1 MARLAGCG
9 EDPAKPPRPFG
20 ILNELPDQRIQRK
33 AAKEEI
39 MSGTSGAPVR
49 GAQLSK
55 PIGIYYEHPDW
66 YRPLFQQLDA
76 RGVNWEKIHAG
87 EHSYDVALREPE
99 YSLVFNR
106 MSPSAWQRGLGH
118 VIFYTLN
125 FLQHLEA
132 QGVRVV
138 NGSRAFTHETSKA
151 LQLTLLESLG
161 LPYPK
166 ALVINHPSQAL
177 AAAEK
182 IGYPLVVKPNIGGSG
197 AGIIR
202 FDRPE
207 QLKSAVEE
215 NRLYFGIDQVALV
228 QEFFPARDSVITR
241 VEVLGGKFLY
251 AIQIHTTGDTFNL
264 CPADICQST
273 RGEELA
279 RPACPIDAPKN
290 GLQVEGYTPPRQVV
304 QDVERV
310 MKEADIEVGGIEYV
324 IDDRDGRLLYY
335 DVNALSNFVAD
346 PERIV
351 GFNPYSRLADYL
363 IAEAQAHE
371 TKQPRQAVGTG
382 KAG

>member
-1 MARLAGCG
+1 
-9 EDPAKPPRPFG
+9 
-20 ILNELPDQRIQRK
+20 
-33 AAKEEI
+33 

-49 GAQLSK
+49 GVELSK

-87 EHSYDVALREPE
+87 NHSYDVALKEPE

-125 FLQHLEA
+125 YLQHLEA

-138 NGSRAFTHETSKA
+138 NGWRAFTHETSKA
-151 LQLTLLESLG
+151 LQLNLFESLG

-166 ALVINHPSQAL
+166 TLVINHPSQVL
-177 AAAEK
+177 PAAEK
-182 IGYPLVVKPNIGGSG
+182 ISYPLVVKPNIGGSG

-215 NRLYFGIDQVALV
+215 NQLYFGIDQVALV
-228 QEFFPARDSVITR
+228 QECFQAQASIITR

-251 AIQIHTTGDTFNL
+251 AIQIHTTGETFNL
-264 CPADICQST
+264 CPGDICQST
-273 RGEELA
+273 KGEELT
-279 RPACPIDAPKN
+279 RTICPVDAPKN
-290 GLQVEGYTPPRQVV
+290 GLKVEGYVPPRQVV
-304 QDVERV
+304 EDVERI
-310 MKEADIEVGGIEYV
+310 MGEAGIEVGGIEYV

-351 GFNPYSRLADYL
+351 GFNPYARLADYL
-363 IAEAQAHE
+363 IAEAQSHE
-371 TKQPRQAVGTG
+371 AKQAQQAVGTG

>member
-1 MARLAGCG
+1 
-9 EDPAKPPRPFG
+9 
-20 ILNELPDQRIQRK
+20 
-33 AAKEEI
+33 
-39 MSGTSGAPVR
+39 MSGISGAPVR
-49 GAQLSK
+49 GVQLSK
-55 PIGIYYEHPDW
+55 PIGVYYEHPDW

-87 EHSYDVALREPE
+87 EHSYDMALREPE

-118 VIFYTLN
+118 VIFYTINYLK
-125 FLQHLEA
+125 HLEA

-166 ALVINHPSQAL
+166 AQVINHPSQAL

-215 NRLYFGIDQVALV
+215 NQLYFGIDQMALV
-228 QEFFPARDSVITR
+228 QECFEARDSIITR

-251 AIQIHTTGDTFNL
+251 GIQIHTTGDTFNL
-264 CPADICQST
+264 CPGDICQST
-273 RGEELA
+273 KGEELA
-279 RPACPIDAPKN
+279 RTICPVDAPKN
-290 GLQVEGYTPPRQVV
+290 GLKVEGYAPPRQVV
-304 QDVERV
+304 HDVERI
-310 MKEADIEVGGIEYV
+310 MQEAGIEVGGIEYV

-346 PERIV
+346 PMRIV
-351 GFNPYSRLADYL
+351 GFDPYSRLADYL
-363 IAEAQAHE
+363 ISEAQAHE
-371 TKQPRQAVGTG
+371 AKQAQQAVGTG